1 MSSDISSDAAGTL
14 NRYNGITVDLMAAF
28 DMAVELVAPY
38 NLKKTGDL
46 VTANILL
53 YKGDHFMLNKKI
65 EKYSSTLR

>member
-1 MSSDISSDAAGTL
+1 MSSDIASDAAGTL

-38 NLKKTGDL
+38 ILKKTGDL
-46 VTANILL
+46 VSVNILL
-53 YKGDHFMLNKKI
+53 YKGDHFILNKKI